1 MRHPAGSLRAV
12 QVVRS
17 AGPCPKVTIRNA
29 RNREAGMRSC
39 LVDPCKPFPLVRIA
53 FIAALTL
60 LLAGW
65 TTCSAMVDFNS
76 CEGSVPQPQ
85 ITSLSPGA
93 IPGDAA
99 SVLLTVNG
107 SGFAPQ
113 SQIMWN
119 GSALPTTFTDS
130 RHLQTTITQQTFDSF
145 GGSAGS
151 SVQISVRSQ
160 GSVAVLGCPNG
171 GNSATLDLVI
181 D

>member
-1 MRHPAGSLRAV
+1 
-12 QVVRS
+12 
-17 AGPCPKVTIRNA
+17 
-29 RNREAGMRSC
+29 MRSC
-39 LVDPCKPFPLVRIA
+39 LVNPRKPFPLVRIA

-107 SGFAPQ
+107 SAFVPQ
-113 SQIMWN
+113 SQITWN
-119 GSALPTTFTDS
+119 GNALPTTFMDS
-130 RHLQTTITQQTFDSF
+130 SHLQTTITQQTFNSF
-145 GGSAGS
+145 GGSVGS
-151 SVQISVRSQ
+151 SVQVSVKSH
-160 GSVAVLGCPNG
+160 GSVAVSGCPNG

-181 D
+181 N

>member
-1 MRHPAGSLRAV
+1 
-12 QVVRS
+12 
-17 AGPCPKVTIRNA
+17 
-29 RNREAGMRSC
+29 MRSY
-39 LVDPCKPFPLVRIA
+39 LVYPRKPFPWVRIIL
-53 FIAALTL
+53 IAVLTL

-76 CEGSVPQPQ
+76 CESSVPQPQ
-85 ITSLSPGA
+85 IISLSPGS

-130 RHLQTTITQQTFDSF
+130 RHLQTTITQQTLDSL

-151 SVQISVRSQ
+151 SVQISVTSQ
-160 GSVAVLGCPNG
+160 GSVAVSGCPNG
-171 GNSATLDLVI
+171 GNSATLALVI
-181 D
+181 N

>member
-1 MRHPAGSLRAV
+1 
-12 QVVRS
+12 
-17 AGPCPKVTIRNA
+17 
-29 RNREAGMRSC
+29 MRSC
-39 LVDPCKPFPLVRIA
+39 LVDPRKPFPLVRIA

-107 SGFAPQ
+107 SAFVPQ
-113 SQIMWN
+113 SQITWN
-119 GSALPTTFTDS
+119 GNALPTTFMDS
-130 RHLQTTITQQTFDSF
+130 SHLQTTITQQTFNSF
-145 GGSAGS
+145 GGSVGS
-151 SVQISVRSQ
+151 SVQVSVRSQ
-160 GSVAVLGCPNG
+160 GSVAVSGCPNG
-171 GNSATLDLVI
+171 GNSATLALVI
-181 D
+181 N

>member
-1 MRHPAGSLRAV
+1 M
-12 QVVRS
+12 VVTRKS
-17 AGPCPKVTIRNA
+17 ARPFPRVTIRNA

-76 CEGSVPQPQ
+76 CESSVPQPQ
-85 ITSLSPGA
+85 ITSLLPGA
-93 IPGDAA
+93 IPGDGE

-119 GSALPTTFTDS
+119 GSALPTTFMDS
-130 RHLQTTITQQTFDSF
+130 RHLQTTITQQTFDSL
-145 GGSAGS
+145 GGSAGN

-160 GSVAVLGCPNG
+160 GSVAVSGCPNG

-181 D
+181 N

>member
-1 MRHPAGSLRAV
+1 
-12 QVVRS
+12 
-17 AGPCPKVTIRNA
+17 
-29 RNREAGMRSC
+29 MRSC
-39 LVDPCKPFPLVRIA
+39 LVDPRKPFPLVRIA
-53 FIAALTL
+53 FIAVLTL

-99 SVLLTVNG
+99 SVLLTVSG
-107 SGFAPQ
+107 SGFAPE

-119 GSALPTTFTDS
+119 GSALPTTFMDS

-160 GSVAVLGCPNG
+160 GSVAVSGCPNG
-171 GNSATLDLVI
+171 GNSATVALVI
-181 D
+181 N

>member
-1 MRHPAGSLRAV
+1 M
-12 QVVRS
+12 
-17 AGPCPKVTIRNA
+17 N
-29 RNREAGMRSC
+29 SC

-76 CEGSVPQPQ
+76 CESSVPQPQ

-93 IPGDAA
+93 IPGSAA

-119 GSALPTTFTDS
+119 GSALPTAFMDS

-145 GGSAGS
+145 GGAAGS

-160 GSVAVLGCPNG
+160 GSVAVSGCPNG

-181 D
+181 N

>member
-1 MRHPAGSLRAV
+1 
-12 QVVRS
+12 
-17 AGPCPKVTIRNA
+17 
-29 RNREAGMRSC
+29 MRSC
-39 LVDPCKPFPLVRIA
+39 LVDPRKPFLLVRIA

-65 TTCSAMVDFNS
+65 STCSAMVDFNS
-76 CEGSVPQPQ
+76 CESSVPQPQ

-93 IPGDAA
+93 IPGSAA
-99 SVLLTVNG
+99 SVLLTVSG
-107 SGFAPQ
+107 SGFASQ

-119 GSALPTTFTDS
+119 GSALPTTFMDS

-145 GGSAGS
+145 GGAAGS

-160 GSVAVLGCPNG
+160 GSVAVSGCPNG

-181 D
+181 N

>member
-1 MRHPAGSLRAV
+1 
-12 QVVRS
+12 
-17 AGPCPKVTIRNA
+17 
-29 RNREAGMRSC
+29 MRSC
-39 LVDPCKPFPLVRIA
+39 LVNPRKPFPLVRIA

-99 SVLLTVNG
+99 SVLLIVNG
-107 SGFAPQ
+107 SAFVPQ
-113 SQIMWN
+113 SQIIWN

-130 RHLQTTITQQTFDSF
+130 RHLQTTITQQTFDSL
-145 GGSAGS
+145 GGSAGN

-160 GSVAVLGCPNG
+160 ASVAVSGCPNG

-181 D
+181 N